1 MPGLASKI
9 LTGEGRLQRT
19 PALPTTRCNMA
30 RSRLILF
37 LALLVTALVPAV
49 ASAAGGSVTLVRA
62 AGTPGDLAWTRAHIW
77 RMHGT
82 TAWDPAT
89 TWIRRSA
96 YALDATTAA
105 AHPDWVLKD
114 AFANQLYLG
123 TSFAADFGNPGFRAW
138 WIGQLTAQSAGAAGV
153 YVDDVAM
160 ERRAYYVGGASASVR
175 DPRTG
180 TTMTEANWQRY
191 MADFMVE
198 LRAALPV
205 AEIVHDVVWYE
216 GDARVDIQREL
227 AAATAVAIE
236 NPSTTGASGTYGWET
251 LAAYVERR
259 QAAGTR
265 VILDSYADAPA
276 ARLYGLATALLLDG
290 GALALGNDAWTA
302 QSRYWTGYGVALGS
316 PTGARVAWSGVW
328 RRDFA
333 GGVVLVNPPGNV
345 SRAVA
350 LGAGFVDLDGVA
362 QDQLTLAPGTAA
374 VLRAVP
380 VATPTPIPTPTPVAP
395 IATPTPE
402 PAAATAPRKP
412 VKRSGKV
419 TAHIAGAAEPRDTR
433 TTVSLARSRVSGH
446 VTGAVSGFV
455 RVTVQRRRGVAWVP
469 VRRAKDSVS
478 KRGNFAGDITPLTR
492 GSYRVV
498 ANFEGTGTA
507 QPSRSDYKLKSL

>member
-1 MPGLASKI
+1 V
-9 LTGEGRLQRT
+9 
-19 PALPTTRCNMA
+19 PTIRCKMA
-30 RSRLILF
+30 RRLILF
-37 LALLVTALVPAV
+37 LALLVTALVPGV
-49 ASAAGGSVTLVRA
+49 ASATPGSVTLVRA
-62 AGTPGDLAWTRAHIW
+62 AGAPGDLAWTRAHIW

-89 TWIRRSA
+89 TWVRRSA
-96 YALDATTAA
+96 YALDSTTAA

-114 AFANQLYLG
+114 GAATQLYLG
-123 TSFAADFGNPGFRAW
+123 TALAADFGNPAFRAW
-138 WIGQLTAQSAGAAGV
+138 WIGQLTAQVAGTAGV

-160 ERRAYYVGGASASVR
+160 ERRVYYAGGFTASAR

-198 LRAALPV
+198 LRAALPG
-205 AEIVHDVVWYE
+205 AEIVHDVAWYK
-216 GDARVDIQREL
+216 GDARADIQREL
-227 AAATAVAIE
+227 AAASAVAIE

-251 LAAYVERR
+251 LAGYVERR

-290 GALALGNDAWTA
+290 GALALGNDGWTS
-302 QSRYWTGYGVALGS
+302 QGRYWAGYGVALGA
-316 PTGARVAWSGVW
+316 PTGGRTAWSGVW

-333 GGVVLVNPPGNV
+333 GGVVLVNPPGNG

-350 LGAGFVDLDGVA
+350 LGAGFADLDGVA
-362 QDQLTLAPGTAA
+362 VDQLTLAAGAGA
-374 VLRAVP
+374 VLRKVP
-380 VATPTPIPTPTPVAP
+380 VAAPTPSPTPA
-395 IATPTPE
+395 PTPE
-402 PAAATAPRKP
+402 APGAAPTPAPAAAIAPRKP
-412 VKRSGKV
+412 VKRRGKV
-419 TAHIAGAAEPRDTR
+419 TAHIAGASDPNDTH
-433 TTVSLARSRVSGH
+433 TTVSLSRARVSGH

-455 RVTVQRRRGVAWVP
+455 RVTVQRRRGVAWVT

-478 KRGNFAGDITPLTR
+478 KRGKYAGDIARLTR

-507 QPSRSDYKLKSL
+507 HPSRSGYKTRSL

>member
-1 MPGLASKI
+1 
-9 LTGEGRLQRT
+9 
-19 PALPTTRCNMA
+19 MA
-30 RSRLILF
+30 RRLILF
-37 LALLVTALVPAV
+37 LSLLVTALVPAV
-49 ASAAGGSVTLVRA
+49 AAAAPGSVTLVRA
-62 AGTPGDLAWTRAHIW
+62 AGPPSDLAWTRAHIW
-77 RMHGT
+77 RMHGA

-96 YALDATTAA
+96 YALDPATAA

-114 AFANQLYLG
+114 GAATQLYLG
-123 TSFAADFGNPGFRAW
+123 TAFAADFGNPAFRAW
-138 WIGQLTAQSAGAAGV
+138 WIGQLTAAASGAAGV

-160 ERRAYYVGGASASVR
+160 ERRAYYVGGLAANAR

-198 LRAALPV
+198 LRAALPA
-205 AEIVHDVVWYE
+205 AEIVHDVVWYK
-216 GDARVDIQREL
+216 GDARTDIQREL

-236 NPSTTGASGTYGWET
+236 NPSTIGASGAYGWET
-251 LAAYVERR
+251 LAGYVERR
-259 QAAGTR
+259 QAAGTK

-276 ARLYGLATALLLDG
+276 ARLYGLANALLLDG

-302 QSRYWTGYGVALGS
+302 QSRYWAGYGIALGA
-316 PTGARVAWSGVW
+316 PTGARTAWSGVW

-333 GGVVLVNPPGNV
+333 GGVVLVDPPGTA
-345 SRAVA
+345 SRSVA
-350 LGAGFVDLDGVA
+350 LGAGYVDLDGVA

-380 VATPTPIPTPTPVAP
+380 VATPTPTPPPVAP
-395 IATPTPE
+395 VATPTPE

-419 TAHIAGAAEPRDTR
+419 TAHSAGASDPKDTR
-433 TTVSLARSRVSGH
+433 TTVSLSRSRVSGH
-446 VTGAVSGFV
+446 VTGAVSGFA
-455 RVTVQRRRGVAWVP
+455 RVTVQRRRGVAWVT

-478 KRGNFAGDITPLTR
+478 KRGNFAGDITPLTH
-492 GSYRVV
+492 GAYRVV

-507 QPSRSDYKLKSL
+507 HPSRSDFKVKSL